1 MFTGLGKDLEL
12 TDLKRWKNSIR
23 ALIATLPFLL
33 AIMFF
38 LNRGGEE
45 QRQSVDLAAA
55 SADVPLQTIVVEE
68 AGTTMQLNGSIDRIS
83 NNSWMGVNIELKN
96 SEGEGIYGK
105 YLEFWRESG
114 RDSDGPWTESK
125 RSISWHVRIDEP
137 GTYTALASTEP
148 ASTNNA
154 SRFTLKAE
162 PNKTSFTPFF
172 MAGFFTFF
180 MIVLSRS
187 RLSSI
192 SAVAAS
198 IAVKLK
204 RRFNASDN
212 RMADAATEDMS

>member
-105 YLEFWRESG
+105 YLEFWRESV
-114 RDSDGPWTESK
+114 S
-125 RSISWHVRIDEP
+125 
-137 GTYTALASTEP
+137 YTHL
-148 ASTNNA
+148 
-154 SRFTLKAE
+154 TL
-162 PNKTSFTPFF
+162 PTIYS
-172 MAGFFTFF
+172 
-180 MIVLSRS
+180 V
-187 RLSSI
+187 
-192 SAVAAS
+192 
-198 IAVKLK
+198 
-204 RRFNASDN
+204 
-212 RMADAATEDMS
+212 